1 MFFKRLKGEF
11 RETERITRF
20 KLIKSGKTWVRASIS
35 QLGLFHVPHATT
47 CEPFES
53 VCQPAP
59 SSFLKGIVALGAL
72 AGATTLANPVAAEE
86 NGGEVGIE
94 SETNLSTGLVGS
106 DSLVLGTTAA
116 SESLSASQS
125 MSASVSLSET
135 TSESGSVTQSISL
148 SESHVT
154 SQFSSELHM
163 KPIENVAEAPTQRSD
178 EQVQRLQALAL
189 DLYTYREQALE
200 IPGTGTAIE
209 NGDLALEAIRTGLS
223 NPAIQMDAVESQAKI
238 ARNRLANAVLRAT
251 SGQRDPR
258 TGSVITNEHAFRA
271 PFFISGP
278 GNDHVISAYNSDPIK
293 LQYIVRERNGGL
305 ILTYMGYAPSS
316 ERVDGVLVPNAT
328 LKSAFAPML
337 IEGRVG
343 STEIVEPGKTYRITV
358 RFTNSN
364 NQFIDRSFRIKV
376 LPQNDGIRNPIKAV
390 TTEVVVNDPNNLDQA
405 EKDQVWEAFRS
416 SNPRIVGSKD
426 FKSYSVS
433 ASGVVRITFKDN
445 TDSDMP
451 VPVKGLPAPT
461 VMTRLLEKANTQTP
475 VTVTGAKP
483 GSTVVLYNNEEAV
496 GTAVAD
502 ASGQAIVV
510 PTVPLQSGGVNAK
523 IQVLYGDRL
532 VYSAASNYVAV
543 TMDSSEFSQSVS
555 LSTSQ
560 LESVATSQS
569 ASTSAIVSLSAS
581 ESVFISES
589 VRASLLNSQSGS
601 ESASVSESL
610 SESISESILR
620 SESASASVSESQ
632 NTSVMESESSST
644 SVSDS
649 VSISDSGSISH
660 SESVSVSESR
670 SESLSAS
677 VSESASVSV
686 SISAS
691 ISASSSDSE
700 SQSTSVQESE
710 SSSTSVSDSVS
721 ASISGSISHSESVSL
736 SESGSESHSAS
747 VSEDLSESVST
758 SVLVSTSE
766 SISNSE
772 SVSSSVSFSSSAS
785 ISFSGSVSVSDSV
798 SVSVS
803 GSISHSESVSVSAS
817 VSDSASVSTST
828 SVSSSVTESQ
838 STSVQESESV
848 SGMISHSES
857 VSVSESWSE
866 SLSASVSESARIS
879 ESVSASVLVSTSE
892 SILSSESVSNSA
904 SLSSSESLSYSA
916 SASVSDSVSGSDSVS
931 ISTLESVSTS
941 ESRSASFSERVSESL
956 SVSES
961 MVESVRA
968 SVSVNDSVSLST
980 SESILISEFAS
991 NSASLSL
998 FDSASASDTI
1008 SASQSLSQSQ
1018 LVIESSSNVVS
1029 SSESVSRSS
1038 DTSASGNL
1046 SLSTNQAGEELHH
1059 QHSEA
1064 LLPKTG
1070 TAETTHFV
1078 TGAIAFLAGLFLLG
1092 LRKQKD
1098 E

>member
-710 SSSTSVSDSVS
+710 SSSTSVSGSL
-721 ASISGSISHSESVSL
+721 SISD
-736 SESGSESHSAS
+736 SGS
-747 VSEDLSESVST
+747 
-758 SVLVSTSE
+758 
-766 SISNSE
+766 
-772 SVSSSVSFSSSAS
+772 
-785 ISFSGSVSVSDSV
+785 
-798 SVSVS
+798 
-803 GSISHSESVSVSAS
+803 
-817 VSDSASVSTST
+817 
-828 SVSSSVTESQ
+828 
-838 STSVQESESV
+838 
-848 SGMISHSES
+848 ISHSES

>member
-47 CEPFES
+47 CEKIVEPFES
-53 VCQPAP
+53 VFQPVP

-72 AGATTLANPVAAEE
+72 AGATTLANPVVAEE

-125 MSASVSLSET
+125 MSASVSLVET
-135 TSESGSVTQSISL
+135 TSECGSVTQSISL

-154 SQFSSELHM
+154 SQFSSELPM
-163 KPIENVAEAPTQRSD
+163 EPIENVAEAPTQHSD

-200 IPGTGTAIE
+200 IPGTETAIE

-223 NPAIQMDAVESQAKI
+223 NPTIQMDAVESQAKI

-271 PFFISGP
+271 PFFMSGP
-278 GNDHVISAYNSDPIK
+278 GNDHVITAYNSDPIK

-305 ILTYMGYAPSS
+305 ILTYMGYAPNS

-328 LKSAFAPML
+328 LKSTFAPML

-376 LPQNDGIRNPIKAV
+376 LPQNDGIRNPIRAV

-433 ASGVVRITFKDN
+433 AAGVVTITYKDN
-445 TDSDMP
+445 TASDMP

-502 ASGQAIVV
+502 ASGRAIVV

-560 LESVATSQS
+560 LESIATSQS
-569 ASTSAIVSLSAS
+569 ASTSTIVSLSAS

-632 NTSVMESESSST
+632 STSVMESESQSSST

-649 VSISDSGSISH
+649 VSIS
-660 SESVSVSESR
+660 
-670 SESLSAS
+670 
-677 VSESASVSV
+677 
-686 SISAS
+686 
-691 ISASSSDSE
+691 
-700 SQSTSVQESE
+700 
-710 SSSTSVSDSVS
+710 
-721 ASISGSISHSESVSL
+721 
-736 SESGSESHSAS
+736 
-747 VSEDLSESVST
+747 
-758 SVLVSTSE
+758 
-766 SISNSE
+766 
-772 SVSSSVSFSSSAS
+772 
-785 ISFSGSVSVSDSV
+785 
-798 SVSVS
+798 VS
-803 GSISHSESVSVSAS
+803 G
-817 VSDSASVSTST
+817 
-828 SVSSSVTESQ
+828 
-838 STSVQESESV
+838 
-848 SGMISHSES
+848 
-857 VSVSESWSE
+857 
-866 SLSASVSESARIS
+866 
-879 ESVSASVLVSTSE
+879 
-892 SILSSESVSNSA
+892 
-904 SLSSSESLSYSA
+904 
-916 SASVSDSVSGSDSVS
+916 
-931 ISTLESVSTS
+931 
-941 ESRSASFSERVSESL
+941 
-956 SVSES
+956 
-961 MVESVRA
+961 
-968 SVSVNDSVSLST
+968 
-980 SESILISEFAS
+980 
-991 NSASLSL
+991 
-998 FDSASASDTI
+998 
-1008 SASQSLSQSQ
+1008 
-1018 LVIESSSNVVS
+1018 
-1029 SSESVSRSS
+1029 
-1038 DTSASGNL
+1038 
-1046 SLSTNQAGEELHH
+1046 
-1059 QHSEA
+1059 
-1064 LLPKTG
+1064 
-1070 TAETTHFV
+1070 
-1078 TGAIAFLAGLFLLG
+1078 
-1092 LRKQKD
+1092 
-1098 E
+1098 

>member
-1 MFFKRLKGEF
+1 MFFKRSKGEF

-20 KLIKSGKTWVRASIS
+20 KLIKLGKTWVRASIS
-35 QLGLFHVPHATT
+35 QLGLFRVPHANT

-53 VCQPAP
+53 VCQHAP

-72 AGATTLANPVAAEE
+72 AGATTLANPVVDEE

-163 KPIENVAEAPTQRSD
+163 EPIENVAEAPTQRSD
-178 EQVQRLQALAL
+178 EQVQRLQTLAL

-200 IPGTGTAIE
+200 IPGTETAIE

-223 NPAIQMDAVESQAKI
+223 NPAIQMNAVESQAKI

-258 TGSVITNEHAFRA
+258 TGSVITKEHAFRA

-278 GNDHVISAYNSDPIK
+278 GNDHVITAYNSDPIK

-305 ILTYMGYAPSS
+305 ILTYMGYAPNS

-328 LKSAFAPML
+328 LKSTFAPML

-343 STEIVEPGKTYRITV
+343 GTEIVEPGKTYRITV

-376 LPQNDGIRNPIKAV
+376 LPQNDGIRNPIRAV

-426 FKSYSVS
+426 FKSYSIS
-433 ASGVVRITFKDN
+433 AAGVVRITFKDN
-445 TDSDMP
+445 TASDMP

-461 VMTRLLEKANTQTP
+461 VMSRLLEKANTQTP

-502 ASGQAIVV
+502 ASGRAIVV

-543 TMDSSEFSQSVS
+543 TMDSSKFSQSVS

-601 ESASVSESL
+601 KSASVSESL

-620 SESASASVSESQ
+620 SESASASVFESQ

-670 SESLSAS
+670 SESLSVS

-686 SISAS
+686 SISVS
-691 ISASSSDSE
+691 TSASSSDSE
-700 SQSTSVQESE
+700 S
-710 SSSTSVSDSVS
+710 
-721 ASISGSISHSESVSL
+721 
-736 SESGSESHSAS
+736 
-747 VSEDLSESVST
+747 LSESVST

-766 SISNSE
+766 SISNSG
-772 SVSSSVSFSSSAS
+772 SVSSSVSFSSSES
-785 ISFSGSVSVSDSV
+785 ISY
-798 SVSVS
+798 
-803 GSISHSESVSVSAS
+803 SESVSVSAS
-817 VSDSASVSTST
+817 DSMSKSIQ
-828 SVSSSVTESQ
+828 ESQ
-838 STSVQESESV
+838 SV
-848 SGMISHSES
+848 SGSISHSES

-866 SLSASVSESARIS
+866 SHSASISESLS
-879 ESVSASVLVSTSE
+879 ESVSTSVLVSTSE
-892 SILSSESVSNSA
+892 SVSNSESVSK
-904 SLSSSESLSYSA
+904 
-916 SASVSDSVSGSDSVS
+916 
-931 ISTLESVSTS
+931 
-941 ESRSASFSERVSESL
+941 
-956 SVSES
+956 
-961 MVESVRA
+961 
-968 SVSVNDSVSLST
+968 SVSL
-980 SESILISEFAS
+980 
-991 NSASLSL
+991 
-998 FDSASASDTI
+998 
-1008 SASQSLSQSQ
+1008 
-1018 LVIESSSNVVS
+1018 
-1029 SSESVSRSS
+1029 
-1038 DTSASGNL
+1038 
-1046 SLSTNQAGEELHH
+1046 
-1059 QHSEA
+1059 
-1064 LLPKTG
+1064 
-1070 TAETTHFV
+1070 
-1078 TGAIAFLAGLFLLG
+1078 
-1092 LRKQKD
+1092 
-1098 E
+1098 

>member
-35 QLGLFHVPHATT
+35 QLGLFRVPHANT

-72 AGATTLANPVAAEE
+72 AGATTLANPVVAEE

-125 MSASVSLSET
+125 MSASVSLLET
-135 TSESGSVTQSISL
+135 TSESGSSTQSISL

-154 SQFSSELHM
+154 SQFSSELPTE
-163 KPIENVAEAPTQRSD
+163 PIENVAEAPTQRSD

-200 IPGTGTAIE
+200 IPGTETAIE

-271 PFFISGP
+271 PFFMSGP
-278 GNDHVISAYNSDPIK
+278 GNDHVITAYNSDPIK

-305 ILTYMGYAPSS
+305 ILTYMGYAPNS

-376 LPQNDGIRNPIKAV
+376 LLQNDGIRNPIRAV

-445 TDSDMP
+445 TDSDLP
-451 VPVKGLPAPT
+451 VPVKALPAPT

-502 ASGQAIVV
+502 ASGRAIVV

-569 ASTSAIVSLSAS
+569 ASTRPL
-581 ESVFISES
+581 F
-589 VRASLLNSQSGS
+589 
-601 ESASVSESL
+601 
-610 SESISESILR
+610 
-620 SESASASVSESQ
+620 
-632 NTSVMESESSST
+632 
-644 SVSDS
+644 
-649 VSISDSGSISH
+649 
-660 SESVSVSESR
+660 
-670 SESLSAS
+670 
-677 VSESASVSV
+677 
-686 SISAS
+686 
-691 ISASSSDSE
+691 
-700 SQSTSVQESE
+700 
-710 SSSTSVSDSVS
+710 
-721 ASISGSISHSESVSL
+721 
-736 SESGSESHSAS
+736 
-747 VSEDLSESVST
+747 
-758 SVLVSTSE
+758 
-766 SISNSE
+766 
-772 SVSSSVSFSSSAS
+772 
-785 ISFSGSVSVSDSV
+785 
-798 SVSVS
+798 
-803 GSISHSESVSVSAS
+803 
-817 VSDSASVSTST
+817 
-828 SVSSSVTESQ
+828 
-838 STSVQESESV
+838 
-848 SGMISHSES
+848 
-857 VSVSESWSE
+857 
-866 SLSASVSESARIS
+866 
-879 ESVSASVLVSTSE
+879 
-892 SILSSESVSNSA
+892 
-904 SLSSSESLSYSA
+904 
-916 SASVSDSVSGSDSVS
+916 
-931 ISTLESVSTS
+931 
-941 ESRSASFSERVSESL
+941 
-956 SVSES
+956 
-961 MVESVRA
+961 
-968 SVSVNDSVSLST
+968 
-980 SESILISEFAS
+980 
-991 NSASLSL
+991 LSL
-998 FDSASASDTI
+998 P
-1008 SASQSLSQSQ
+1008 Q
-1018 LVIESSSNVVS
+1018 
-1029 SSESVSRSS
+1029 
-1038 DTSASGNL
+1038 NL
-1046 SLSTNQAGEELHH
+1046 YS
-1059 QHSEA
+1059 
-1064 LLPKTG
+1064 
-1070 TAETTHFV
+1070 
-1078 TGAIAFLAGLFLLG
+1078 FL
-1092 LRKQKD
+1092 RQ
-1098 E
+1098 

>member
-1 MFFKRLKGEF
+1 MFFKRSKGEF

-35 QLGLFHVPHATT
+35 QLGLFRVPHANT

-72 AGATTLANPVAAEE
+72 AGATTLANPVVAEE

-125 MSASVSLSET
+125 MSASVSLLET
-135 TSESGSVTQSISL
+135 TSESSSVTQSVSL

-163 KPIENVAEAPTQRSD
+163 EPIENVAEAPTQRSD

-200 IPGTGTAIE
+200 IPGTETAIE

-278 GNDHVISAYNSDPIK
+278 GNDHVITAYNSDPIK

-305 ILTYMGYAPSS
+305 ILTYMGYAPNS

-376 LPQNDGIRNPIKAV
+376 LPQNDGLRNPIRAV

-405 EKDQVWEAFRS
+405 EKDQVWEVFRS
-416 SNPRIVGSKD
+416 SNPRVVGSKD

-433 ASGVVRITFKDN
+433 AAGVVTITFKDN
-445 TDSDMP
+445 TASDMP

-461 VMTRLLEKANTQTP
+461 VMTILLEKANTQTP

-502 ASGQAIVV
+502 ASGRAIVV

-555 LSTSQ
+555 HSASLSTSQ
-560 LESVATSQS
+560 LESVAISQS
-569 ASTSAIVSLSAS
+569 ASTSAIVSLTDS

-589 VRASLLNSQSGS
+589 VRASLLNSQSIS
-601 ESASVSESL
+601 ESASVFESL

-649 VSISDSGSISH
+649 VSLSDSGSISNSESVSVSESLSESINASELASTSESVSASESIVSSESVSNSASLSSSESISTSESASVSASVSVSDSGSISH
-660 SESVSVSESR
+660 FESVSVSESR
-670 SESLSAS
+670 SES
-677 VSESASVSV
+677 
-686 SISAS
+686 
-691 ISASSSDSE
+691 
-700 SQSTSVQESE
+700 
-710 SSSTSVSDSVS
+710 
-721 ASISGSISHSESVSL
+721 
-736 SESGSESHSAS
+736 HSAS
-747 VSEDLSESVST
+747 VSEYLSESVST

-766 SISNSE
+766 SI
-772 SVSSSVSFSSSAS
+772 
-785 ISFSGSVSVSDSV
+785 
-798 SVSVS
+798 
-803 GSISHSESVSVSAS
+803 
-817 VSDSASVSTST
+817 
-828 SVSSSVTESQ
+828 
-838 STSVQESESV
+838 
-848 SGMISHSES
+848 
-857 VSVSESWSE
+857 
-866 SLSASVSESARIS
+866 
-879 ESVSASVLVSTSE
+879 
-892 SILSSESVSNSA
+892 
-904 SLSSSESLSYSA
+904 
-916 SASVSDSVSGSDSVS
+916 
-931 ISTLESVSTS
+931 
-941 ESRSASFSERVSESL
+941 
-956 SVSES
+956 
-961 MVESVRA
+961 
-968 SVSVNDSVSLST
+968 
-980 SESILISEFAS
+980 
-991 NSASLSL
+991 
-998 FDSASASDTI
+998 
-1008 SASQSLSQSQ
+1008 
-1018 LVIESSSNVVS
+1018 
-1029 SSESVSRSS
+1029 
-1038 DTSASGNL
+1038 
-1046 SLSTNQAGEELHH
+1046 
-1059 QHSEA
+1059 
-1064 LLPKTG
+1064 
-1070 TAETTHFV
+1070 
-1078 TGAIAFLAGLFLLG
+1078 
-1092 LRKQKD
+1092 
-1098 E
+1098 